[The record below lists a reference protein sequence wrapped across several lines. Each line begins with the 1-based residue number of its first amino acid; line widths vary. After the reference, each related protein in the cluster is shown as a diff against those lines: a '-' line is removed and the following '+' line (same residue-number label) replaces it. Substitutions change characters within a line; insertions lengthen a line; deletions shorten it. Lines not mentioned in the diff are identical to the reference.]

1 MTLLSGLSSP
11 GGHSSQHKNTDPSK
25 CQQTSPNNTV
35 SHSRRL
41 KCCVCVTGGV
51 EWYPLVWSGAN
62 CYRLACLST
71 AVSLQKETTVP
82 NEKVQK
88 MVWMV
93 RRRAKSLAL
102 AEN

>member
-1 MTLLSGLSSP
+1 
-11 GGHSSQHKNTDPSK
+11 
-25 CQQTSPNNTV
+25 
-35 SHSRRL
+35 
-41 KCCVCVTGGV
+41 
-51 EWYPLVWSGAN
+51 
-62 CYRLACLST
+62 LST